1 MACEAAEIVAY
12 LSVMKLTEDTFL
24 RVEKGELKWLLVKR
38 MPGQGWIQSS
48 GQCFSSLVD
57 FSFCNHRNKPKATLL
72 CWIEG
77 VTLCLCVC
85 VCVCKIM
92 LNAVYLALS
101 KMLTIYIFLPNEE
114 NRYVH
119 VCFF

>member
-24 RVEKGELKWLLVKR
+24 RVEKGELKWLLVNR

-48 GQCFSSLVD
+48 GQCLSSLVD

-77 VTLCLCVC
+77 VTLCVC